1 MNGNVKAGTG
11 DEWFDVVNE
20 RDEVVGRERRAVVH
34 ARGLWHRAVHILVF
48 NQAGQVFLQKRSMIK
63 DTAPGCW
70 DSSCSGHVDA
80 GEDYDVAAVRELR
93 EELGL
98 NVSASPERIFRE
110 QARQE
115 TGWEFVW
122 VYRLRHEGPFEL
134 HPDEIERGEWRMP
147 AEVTAEIARVPADYA
162 PAFRHLWSRIT
173 SDPDNNNP
181 G

>member
-34 ARGLWHRAVHILVF
+34 ARGLWHRAVHILVY

-110 QARQE
+110 QARPE

>member
-98 NVSASPERIFRE
+98 NVSASLERIFRE
-110 QARQE
+110 QARRE

-134 HPDEIERGEWRMP
+134 HPDEIERGEWRTP
-147 AEVTAEIARVPADYA
+147 AEVTAEMARVPDNYA

-173 SDPDNNNP
+173 SGPDNNNR

>member
-48 NQAGQVFLQKRSMIK
+48 NQAGQVFLQKRSIIK

-173 SDPDNNNP
+173 SDPDNNSR

>member
-1 MNGNVKAGTG
+1 MNGNVKAGAG

-20 RDEVVGRERRAVVH
+20 RDEVVGRERRTVVH
-34 ARGLWHRAVHILVF
+34 ARGLWHRAVHILIF
-48 NQAGQVFLQKRSMIK
+48 NQAGQVFLQKRSISK

-93 EELGL
+93 EELGI
-98 NVSASPERIFRE
+98 NVSACPERIFRE
-110 QARQE
+110 HARRE
-115 TGWEFVW
+115 TGWEFVE
-122 VYRLRHEGPFEL
+122 VYWLQHEGPFEL
-134 HPDEIERGEWRMP
+134 HPDEIERGEWRTP
-147 AEVTAEIARVPADYA
+147 AEVTSEIARVPADYA

-173 SDPDNNNP
+173 SAPGNNNP